1 VPLQVDSE
9 VGRLRRV
16 LVHEPGVEVD
26 LMVPAMMEQLLFDDI
41 LYGERARD
49 EHGRFRRV
57 LQLFGIEVHDA
68 SDLLATALELPEAR
82 RWLLDALLDDLPGEY
97 LRQLEGLSAAQLA
110 SRLVTG
116 QRRTPGSPGS
126 RTGEPYGIPP
136 LPNWCFQRDTQ
147 VILGSGVVFCSMA
160 APARHREALLSR
172 VLFRF
177 HPDLSGVPVWFEPL
191 QSDPQR
197 PLLVGQ
203 QRPNLEGGDVLVLSP
218 EVVVVGLSERTNRT
232 AVNTLARTLGS
243 ATAGG
248 PRFMIVVQIPRRRA
262 YMHLDTLFTVVDRD
276 ACLVH
281 APVMLPGGPEAA
293 QVFEIDLRSAHREA
307 QPRDDL
313 LGSLARHGIDLEPIP
328 CGGDDLVDQQRE
340 QWTDGSNALA
350 VAPGVITLFDRNVE
364 TAEQLD
370 RRGFRVIEAEDL
382 LLGREEIDIDS
393 CGRACVL
400 IRSHE
405 ISRARGGPHCLTHP
419 LRRDPVPG

>member
-1 VPLQVDSE
+1 VLTNEADVRLQVDSE

-68 SDLLATALELPEAR
+68 SDLLAAALELPEAR

-97 LRQLEGLSAAQLA
+97 LRHLEGLSVAQLA

-116 QRRTPGSPGS
+116 ERRPPGSPES

-147 VILGSGVVFCSMA
+147 IVLGRGVIFCSMA

-177 HPDLSGVPVWFEPL
+177 HPELSGVPVWFEPL
-191 QSDPQR
+191 RSDPQR
-197 PLLVGQ
+197 PLFVGQ
-203 QRPNLEGGDVLVLSP
+203 ERPNLEGGDVLVLSP

-232 AVNTLARTLGS
+232 AINTLARALGS
-243 ATAGG
+243 TPCSPSWTGTPASFTPLSCFPAVQKRPGSSKSISV
-248 PRFMIVVQIPRRRA
+248 PRIARRS
-262 YMHLDTLFTVVDRD
+262 
-276 ACLVH
+276 
-281 APVMLPGGPEAA
+281 PVMICSEAWLSTA
-293 QVFEIDLRSAHREA
+293 LIWNRSPAAERI
-307 QPRDDL
+307 RW
-313 LGSLARHGIDLEPIP
+313 I
-328 CGGDDLVDQQRE
+328 
-340 QWTDGSNALA
+340 SNASSGPT
-350 VAPGVITLFDRNVE
+350 APTRW
-364 TAEQLD
+364 
-370 RRGFRVIEAEDL
+370 
-382 LLGREEIDIDS
+382 
-393 CGRACVL
+393 
-400 IRSHE
+400 RSHL
-405 ISRARGGPHCLTHP
+405 A
-419 LRRDPVPG
+419 